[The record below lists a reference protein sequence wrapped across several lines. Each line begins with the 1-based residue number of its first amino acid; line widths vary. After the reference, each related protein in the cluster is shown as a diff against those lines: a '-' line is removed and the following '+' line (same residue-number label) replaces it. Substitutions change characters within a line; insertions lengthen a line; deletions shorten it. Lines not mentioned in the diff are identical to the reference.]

1 MKPETR
7 EWVDKAEGD
16 WGTMLRESEVLI
28 DPNYDAV
35 CFHAQQCAEKYLK
48 AKLFDADIPFRKTHD
63 LLNLL
68 GSALTVE
75 PEWTIYEDLLSKLSV
90 FGVAGRYPGLV
101 SNELQAR
108 EAVQNCR
115 DIRSVVRA
123 SLKLSAL

>member
-1 MKPETR
+1 MKPETQ

-16 WGTMLRESEVLI
+16 WGTMLRESEVLT

-48 AKLFDADIPFRKTHD
+48 ARLFDADLPFRKTHD

-68 GSALTVE
+68 STILIVE

-101 SNELQAR
+101 SNELQAH
-108 EAVQNCR
+108 EAVQNCG
-115 DIRSVVRA
+115 DIRSVVRE
-123 SLKLSAL
+123 SLKLSVL